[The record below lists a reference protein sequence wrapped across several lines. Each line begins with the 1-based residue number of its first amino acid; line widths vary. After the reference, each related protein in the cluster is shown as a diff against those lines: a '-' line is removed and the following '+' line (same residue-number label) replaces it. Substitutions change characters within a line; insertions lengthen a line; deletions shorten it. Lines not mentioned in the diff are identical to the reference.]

1 MSKNNKKKVCIIV
14 DCLTGGGAEK
24 AAALLS
30 KSLFK
35 RQYEVSIISFQDDID
50 YDYKGE
56 LYNLGLKIQENSFIG
71 NLNNLISIK
80 RIYNRIKADIYLDF
94 RVKYNS
100 KLELLLHMFVF
111 KSRKMV
117 LTIHNYRLSSYIP
130 KHKIFY
136 WLYNRVKATV
146 VVSEGILQQTKKLY
160 SFKNTHYIPN
170 FYSEDIIELSKG
182 EFEKPYDQFIIAVG
196 RLKNEHKQF
205 DKLILAYK
213 DSLPA
218 KNKVPLCIFG
228 EGDDRELLEE
238 IIKKNKLGN
247 IIKLKGFDKNP
258 YPYIKAS
265 QFLILSSKYEG
276 FGIVLIESLALG
288 TPVISFDCNTGPS
301 EIIQNNKN
309 GILVKDQD
317 FNELTS
323 AINKMYSDIILY
335 ETCKK
340 NSKDS
345 VKKYSEE
352 EVFKSWSKLINS

>member
-35 RQYEVSIISFQDDID
+35 RQYEVSIISFRDEID
-50 YDYKGE
+50 YDYKGKIY
-56 LYNLGLKIQENSFIG
+56 LLGLKIHENSIFG
-71 NLNNLISIK
+71 NLKNIILIK
-80 RIYNRIKADIYLDF
+80 RVYNTINADVYLDF

-100 KLELLLHMFVF
+100 KLEFLLHLLVF
-111 KSRKMV
+111 KSKKMI
-117 LTIHNYRLSSYIP
+117 LTIHSHKLSNYIP
-130 KHKIFY
+130 KHNMFY
-136 WLYNRVKATV
+136 WLYNRVKAIV
-146 VVSEGILQQTKKLY
+146 VVSKGIMKSAKSIYNFSNIQ
-160 SFKNTHYIPN
+160 HIPN
-170 FYSEDIIELSKG
+170 IYSQDSIEKSKEIVEDIKE
-182 EFEKPYDQFIIAVG
+182 PFIIAVG
-196 RLKNEHKQF
+196 RLENDVKQF
-205 DKLILAYK
+205 DKLILSYK
-213 DSLPA
+213 NTLPA
-218 KNKVPLCIFG
+218 KNNIPLVILG
-228 EGDDRELLEE
+228 EGNDKQNLKDL
-238 IIKKNKLGN
+238 IKKNRLESLVKL
-247 IIKLKGFDKNP
+247 LGFKENP

-265 QFLILSSKYEG
+265 QFLVMSSKYEG
-276 FGIVLIESLALG
+276 FGIVLLESLSLG
-288 TPVISFDCNTGPS
+288 IPVISFNCKSGPS

-317 FNELTS
+317 FNELTN
-323 AINKMYSDIILY
+323 AINKMYSDNILY